1 MNTHSYL
8 RFVAAICLVLIVA
21 LMITACA
28 GGGSQAL
35 PASSASTAQ
44 PTSSAAQSASGQ
56 QTFGKEDCAKLLSF
70 EEIEAALGTAVDVVN
85 VEEEGTCDYEDK
97 NGFGV
102 LSVILASDSQSS
114 PPCTASDG
122 TYLGKPVEKIDG
134 VGDNAVWSSDV
145 QTVCFNKGNQRVQI
159 SLGVPV
165 PQNADPKTVATD
177 LARKAVA
184 RLP

>member
-1 MNTHSYL
+1 MNTCSS
-8 RFVAAICLVLIVA
+8 RRA
-21 LMITACA
+21 LMIGTLLITSLIFTAC
-28 GGGSQAL
+28 GGGTTT
-35 PASSASTAQ
+35 PSAPVAPTAQ
-44 PTSSAAQSASGQ
+44 STSGQ
-56 QTFGKEDCAKLLSF
+56 QTFGKEDCAKLISF
-70 EEIEAALGTAVDVVN
+70 EEIEAALGTAADVVDVV
-85 VEEEGTCDYEDK
+85 EEGTCDYEDK
-97 NGFGV
+97 DGFGV

-122 TYLGKPVEKIDG
+122 TYLGEPVEKIDG

-145 QTVCFNKGNQRVQI
+145 QTLCFNKGNQRVQI

-165 PQNADPKTVATD
+165 PQGGDAKAVATD